1 MPKTK
6 YGKWS
11 VGLILCCILFLT
23 TFFLVIKTGYRG
35 GDTFFSNPL
44 LALPISIS
52 AICGIMSFVTG
63 VISIFKQKERNI
75 LVILSTLLGLFVLYF
90 VLGEVL
96 TPH

>member
-11 VGLILCCILFLT
+11 VGLILGFILFLT
-23 TFFLVIKTGYRG
+23 VFFFVVKAGYRG

-44 LALPISIS
+44 LAIPISIS
-52 AICGIMSFVTG
+52 GACGIMSFITG
-63 VISIFKQKERNI
+63 VISIFKQKERN
-75 LVILSTLLGLFVLYF
+75 VFVFLSTLLGLFVLYF

>member
-11 VGLILCCILFLT
+11 VGLILGFVLFLAI
-23 TFFLVIKTGYRG
+23 FFIVVKMDYRG

-44 LALPISIS
+44 LAIPILISGICGVMSMITGVLALFKEKERSVFVYISI
-52 AICGIMSFVTG
+52 
-63 VISIFKQKERNI
+63 
-75 LVILSTLLGLFVLYF
+75 LLGLFVSIF
-90 VLGEVL
+90 VLGEII